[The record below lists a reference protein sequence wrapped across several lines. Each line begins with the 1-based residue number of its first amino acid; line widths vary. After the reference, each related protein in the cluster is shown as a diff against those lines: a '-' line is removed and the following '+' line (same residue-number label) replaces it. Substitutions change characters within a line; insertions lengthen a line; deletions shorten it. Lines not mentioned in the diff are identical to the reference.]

1 MLKFTG
7 RQNEMDKLLGL
18 ICIMG
23 ALAYFIPSNW
33 LSSWN
38 KVIAFLLIVFLLYIF
53 GGNNKK
59 KKKKEKE
66 D

>member
-1 MLKFTG
+1 
-7 RQNEMDKLLGL
+7 MDKLLGL
-18 ICIMG
+18 ICIMA

-33 LSSWN
+33 MSSWN
-38 KVIAFLLIVFLLYIF
+38 KVIAFLLIVFMLYIF

-59 KKKKEKE
+59 KKEKDEE